1 MGLIKL
7 LATWIQRLI
16 RFPLVQLFIVVAV
29 IIFLQGAEDASFFGQ
44 LFNGLDRL
52 VDSTVQLC
60 STTFTVKSF
69 TKSWLT
75 FSFMIAY
82 VYLTCLLI
90 LLLIRLLISVVVYLV
105 ARHNVLGL
113 RSTIARERGIAAY
126 RAWLPFERI
135 RPTHVSQRQ
144 WEETYAWPPND
155 EPPYPPLARRML
167 TGFISNVALLLIAAV
182 LLQSFTPVPA
192 VTWLRDLFQYVL
204 RII

>member
-7 LATWIQRLI
+7 LATWIRRLV
-16 RFPLVQLFIVVAV
+16 RFPLVQLFIVVTV
-29 IIFLQGAEDASFFGQ
+29 ILFLQAADDASIFGQ
-44 LFNGLDRL
+44 LFYGLDRL
-52 VDSTVQLC
+52 VDSTVQLF

-82 VYLTCLLI
+82 VYLACLLI
-90 LLLIRLLISVVVYLV
+90 LFSLRLVISAVVYLV

-113 RSTIARERGIAAY
+113 RNTIARERGIAAY

-135 RPTHVSQRQ
+135 RPAHISQRQ

-155 EPPYPPLARRML
+155 EPPYPRLPRRML
-167 TGFISNVALLLIAAV
+167 TEFISNLALLLIAAV
-182 LLQSFTPVPA
+182 LLQLLTPVPA
-192 VTWLRDLFQYVL
+192 VTWLRDLFQYIL
-204 RII
+204 RIT